1 MIEPQIN
8 TDEPVFYRSRESLY
22 AKFLISN
29 RFMAKLVVL
38 KLDGNLSEH
47 GCRVT
52 LEIGAE
58 NARPKIEV
66 SGYLPASPDLAI
78 YLLKWQ
84 DKYRSLGIPSRIKP
98 QEIIY
103 DGCIKSRIERCS
115 QSANI
120 LSDRLQTWL
129 DSPEFRRINNTL
141 REELNREE
149 TIRVLIRTDNSEL
162 QRIPWHLWDFFN
174 RYSQAE
180 FALTATAS
188 EIPPTPQP
196 KPKVRILA
204 ILGNSTGI
212 DVQKDRQLLE
222 NLPNAE
228 TVFLVEPQRNQ
239 LNNYLWQQWDILFF
253 AGHSETSNGSGY
265 IYINKTERLEIEEL
279 RNGLKSAIAQG
290 LQLAIFNSCDGL
302 GLASQLVCLHIPQMI
317 VMREPVPDEVA
328 QEFLKHFLVAFSGGK
343 SLYLALREAREKLQ
357 GLEDRFPNATWL
369 PVIFQNPG
377 VVPPTWKKLSSQKIE
392 FKRIFLTLLMVSLL
406 VTSSVMGVRHLG
418 MLQQSE
424 LQAYDH
430 FMQMRPDK
438 QRSDPRLLIVTV
450 GEADIHYQNQMGM
463 KSKGSLSDQAL
474 AQLLQKLKQY
484 QPTTIGLDIYRDFP
498 VDPAYPD
505 LVTSLKQDERIF
517 TLCKVSADFDGEPDG
532 IHPPDEV
539 PQERQS
545 FSDFVADDD
554 EIPRRQLLQLTPPL
568 KSPCAAE
575 KAFSFQL
582 ARHYLEEK
590 GFKAL
595 INSQGNLQIGNVVFQ
610 PLKEHS
616 SGYQKIDASG
626 YQVLLNYRS
635 LHPGEKIAETVSL
648 KDVLTDEIKPEL
660 IESLKN
666 RIVMIGVTAP
676 SANADYW
683 KTPFKEKKIQGLF
696 VQAHMVSNILS
707 AVEDRRRLFW
717 WWSGWVEALWVFV
730 WSLVGGIIAWRC
742 SKPLYLGLAI
752 VTALLTLFAICFGIF
767 TQAGWIPL
775 VPPALVLVL
784 AATAVVW
791 MLRRDNSVSQAL
803 RFSFRNKIR
812 YFDTEL

>member
-1 MIEPQIN
+1 
-8 TDEPVFYRSRESLY
+8 
-22 AKFLISN
+22 
-29 RFMAKLVVL
+29 MAKLVVL
-38 KLDGNLSEH
+38 KLDGNLSDY
-47 GCRVT
+47 GFRVT

-66 SGYLPASPDLAI
+66 SGYLPASPDLAT
-78 YLLKWQ
+78 YLHQWQ

-103 DGCIKSRIERCS
+103 DGCIKSRIEQCS
-115 QSANI
+115 QSAKI

-129 DSPEFRRINNTL
+129 DSQEFRCITNTL
-141 REELNREE
+141 REELNRDE
-149 TIRVLIRTDNSEL
+149 TIRVLIRTDNRQL
-162 QRIPWHLWDFFN
+162 QMLPWHLWDFFN

-180 FALTATAS
+180 FALSATAS
-188 EIPPTPQP
+188 ETPPIPSQR

-204 ILGNSTGI
+204 ILGNSAGI

-222 NLPNAE
+222 NLPLSE
-228 TVFLVEPQRNQ
+228 VVFLVEPQRNE

-253 AGHSETSNGSGY
+253 AGHSETAGGKGK
-265 IYINKTERLEIEEL
+265 IYINKSDRLEIDEL

-302 GLASQLVCLHIPQMI
+302 GLAWQLVCLHIPQMI

-328 QEFLKHFLVAFSGGK
+328 QEFLKHFLIAFSSGK

-377 VVPPTWKKLSSQKIE
+377 IIPPTWKKLSSQKID
-392 FKRIFLTLLMVSLL
+392 FKRIFLTVLIVSLL
-406 VTSSVMGVRHLG
+406 VTASVMGVRHLG

-430 FMQMRPDK
+430 FMQMRSHN
-438 QRSDPRLLIVTV
+438 QRSDSRLLIVTV

-484 QPTTIGLDIYRDFP
+484 QPTTIGIDIYRDFP
-498 VDPAYPD
+498 VDPDYPN
-505 LVTSLKQDERIF
+505 LVTSLKQDDRIF
-517 TLCKVSADFDGEPDG
+517 AVCKVSADLDGEADG

-539 PQERQS
+539 PQSRQS
-545 FSDFVADDD
+545 FSDFVADND
-554 EIPRRQLLQLTPPL
+554 EIPRRQLLQLIPPL
-568 KSPCAAE
+568 ESPCAAE
-575 KAFSFQL
+575 KAFSLQL
-582 ARHYLEEK
+582 AGHYLEEK
-590 GFKAL
+590 GIKAL
-595 INSQGNLQIGNVVFQ
+595 INSQGYLQIGNVVFES
-610 PLKEHS
+610 LKEHS
-616 SGYQKIDASG
+616 SGYQRIDASG

-635 LHPGEKIAETVSL
+635 LYTNEKIAETVSL
-648 KDVLTDEIKPEL
+648 KDVLTDQIKPQL
-660 IESLKN
+660 VESLKN
-666 RIVMIGVTAP
+666 RIVIIGVTAP
-676 SANADYW
+676 SAKADYW

-696 VQAHMVSNILS
+696 VQAHAVSNILS
-707 AVEDRRRLFW
+707 AVLDRRPLFW
-717 WWSGWVEALWVFV
+717 WWSGWVEALWVWG

-784 AATAVVW
+784 AATAVVCI
-791 MLRRDNSVSQAL
+791 LRRDSSV
-803 RFSFRNKIR
+803 
-812 YFDTEL
+812 

>member
-1 MIEPQIN
+1 
-8 TDEPVFYRSRESLY
+8 
-22 AKFLISN
+22 
-29 RFMAKLVVL
+29 MAKLVVM
-38 KLDGNLSEH
+38 KLDGNLSDT

-66 SGYLPASPDLAI
+66 SGNLPASPDLAN
-78 YLLKWQ
+78 YQHQWQ
-84 DKYRSLGIPSRIKP
+84 DNYRSLGITSRIKP

-103 DGCIKSRIERCS
+103 DGCIKSRIKKCS
-115 QSANI
+115 ESAKV
-120 LSDRLQTWL
+120 LSDRLQIL
-129 DSPEFRRINNTL
+129 LESPAFRCINNTL

-149 TIRVLIRTDNSEL
+149 IIRLLIRTDDSEL
-162 QRIPWHLWDFFN
+162 QRLPWHLWDFFN

-180 FALTATAS
+180 FALTATVS
-188 EIPPTPQP
+188 ETPATPPSR

-222 NLPNAE
+222 SLPSSE
-228 TVFLVEPQRNQ
+228 IVFLVEPQRKK

-253 AGHSETSNGSGY
+253 AGHSESADGKGK
-265 IYINKTERLEIEEL
+265 IYINKIESLTIDDLE
-279 RNGLKSAIAQG
+279 NGLKSAIAQG

-302 GLASQLVCLHIPQMI
+302 GLASQLISLHIPQMI

-328 QEFLKHFLVAFSGGK
+328 QEFLKHFLIAFSSGK
-343 SLYLALREAREKLQ
+343 SLYLASREAREKLQ

-377 VVPPTWKKLSSQKIE
+377 VVPPTWKKLSFRHID
-392 FKRIFLTLLMVSLL
+392 FKRIFLTILVVSVL
-406 VTSSVMGVRHLG
+406 VTSSVMGVRYLG

-430 FMQMRPDK
+430 FMQVRSHNE
-438 QRSDPRLLIVTV
+438 RSDPRLLIVTV
-450 GEADIHYQNQMGM
+450 GEADIYYQNQMGM

-484 QPTTIGLDIYRDFP
+484 QPTTIGIDIYRDFP
-498 VDPAYPD
+498 VDPDYPN
-505 LVTSLKQDERIF
+505 LVTSLQQDSRIF
-517 TLCKVSADFDGEPDG
+517 AVCKVSADSDGEADG

-539 PQERQS
+539 PRSRQS
-545 FSDFVADDD
+545 FSDFVADND
-554 EIPRRQLLQLTPPL
+554 EILRRQLLNLTPPI
-568 KSPCAAE
+568 KSPCAA
-575 KAFSFQL
+575 KDSFSLQL
-582 ARHYLEEK
+582 ARHYLQAK
-590 GFKAL
+590 NIKAF
-595 INSQGNLQIGNVVFQ
+595 INSQGYLQIGKVVFQ

-616 SGYQKIDASG
+616 SGYQRIDASG

-635 LHPGEKIAETVSL
+635 LRQTEKIAETVSL
-648 KDVLTDEIKPEL
+648 KDVLTDQIKPEL

-683 KTPFKEKKIQGLF
+683 KTPSKEKKIQGLL
-696 VQAHMVSNILS
+696 VQANMVSHILS
-707 AVEDRRRLFW
+707 AVEDRRPLFW

-752 VTALLTLFAICFGIF
+752 ATALLTLFGVCFGIF
-767 TQAGWIPL
+767 TLAGWIPF
-775 VPPALVLVL
+775 VPPVLTLVLT
-784 AATAVVW
+784 ATAVMW
-791 MLRRDNSVSQAL
+791 ILRN
-803 RFSFRNKIR
+803 
-812 YFDTEL
+812 